1 MGDGG
6 DWWRRARSWPLWQLP
21 TPAVAYVLTAEAAAV
36 AAAVAVSTAAPVGSE
51 DLLVFGVLAAC
62 SVVHLQASRRIE
74 RVRRVTTGGPQVDLT
89 SIWLVAAVCCLPPLL
104 VLGMVALTRGQRWL
118 AFDRPAH
125 RNWFSA
131 AAITLSACAASAV
144 LLAAGHRPP
153 PMTDVPGSVAELA
166 VLAAA
171 TIVYWVAQVLLVG
184 GAIALTTTRP
194 RLVDL
199 VGDLELNAIDVA
211 TVCLGVLVSIALTHA
226 PLVILFGVPVAVVL
240 HRSILVR
247 QFENDAR
254 QDAKTGLAN
263 TVHWRQIAR
272 KELTVAGRRNEG
284 VGLLII
290 DLDHFKNL
298 NDRYGH
304 LAGDDVL
311 RAVADA
317 LRAEVPDFDFVA
329 RFGGE
334 EFSILV
340 PGVHSQTSLLH
351 TGDRIRRT
359 LERLTVVVTGDAG
372 DTAVVGVTASV
383 GAALFP
389 DHALNLDDLLRTADT
404 ALYAA
409 KRGGR
414 NRTCLAAGFKTRS
427 A

>member
-6 DWWRRARSWPLWQLP
+6 WWRVASWPLWRLP
-21 TPAVAYVLTAEAAAV
+21 APAVAYVLTVETAAIV
-36 AAAVAVSTAAPVGSE
+36 AAAAITTTAPVTAP
-51 DLLVFGVLAAC
+51 DLLVFAVLAAC

-104 VLGMVALTRGQRWL
+104 VLGMVVLTRGQRWL

-131 AAITLSACAASAV
+131 ASITLSACAASAV
-144 LLAAGHRPP
+144 LEVVGHRPP
-153 PMTDVPGSVAELA
+153 PMADVAGSLAELA
-166 VLAAA
+166 VLTAAS
-171 TIVYWVAQVLLVG
+171 IVYWASQVVLVG
-184 GAIALTTTRP
+184 GAIGLTTSRP

-199 VGDLELNAIDVA
+199 TGDLELNAIDVA

-240 HRSILVR
+240 HRAILVS

-263 TVHWRQIAR
+263 TVHWRQVAR

-359 LERLTVVVTGDAG
+359 VERLTVVVTGDKG

-383 GAALFP
+383 GAALYP

-414 NRTCLAAGFKTRS
+414 NRTCLAAKQLRVRP

>member
-1 MGDGG
+1 MADGG
-6 DWWRRARSWPLWQLP
+6 WWRWARSWSLWQLP
-21 TPAVAYVLTAEAAAV
+21 TPAVAYVLTVETAAV
-36 AAAVAVSTAAPVGSE
+36 AAAVAIATAAPIGSE
-51 DLLVFGVLAAC
+51 DLLAFTVLAAC

-104 VLGMVALTRGQRWL
+104 VLGMVVLTRGQRWL

-131 AAITLSACAASAV
+131 AAITLSACAASGV

-153 PMTDVPGSVAELA
+153 PMTDVPGSLAELA
-166 VLAAA
+166 VLAAVS
-171 TIVYWVAQVLLVG
+171 IVYWVAQVLLVG

-240 HRSILVR
+240 HRAILVR

-272 KELTVAGRRNEG
+272 KELTTAGRRSEG
-284 VGLLII
+284 VGVLII

-359 LERLTVVVTGDAG
+359 LERLSVAVTGDQG

-383 GAALFP
+383 GAAMFP

-409 KRGGR
+409 KRSGR
-414 NRTCLAAGFKTRS
+414 NRTCLAVGLRTRS

>member
-1 MGDGG
+1 MGDS
-6 DWWRRARSWPLWQLP
+6 WWRVRSWPLWRLP
-21 TPAVAYVLTAEAAAV
+21 APAVAYVLTVETAAV
-36 AAAVAVSTAAPVGSE
+36 AAALAVVAAAPVTRA
-51 DLLVFGVLAAC
+51 DVLAFGVLAAC
-62 SVVHLQASRRIE
+62 AVLHLQASRRIE

-104 VLGMVALTRGQRWL
+104 VLGMVVLTRGQRWL
-118 AFDRPAH
+118 AFDRAAH

-131 AAITLSACAASAV
+131 ASITLSACAASGLLLV
-144 LLAAGHRPP
+144 LGHRPP
-153 PMTDVPGSVAELA
+153 PLTDVPGSVAELA
-166 VLAAA
+166 VLA
-171 TIVYWVAQVLLVG
+171 TVSVVYWVSQVVLVG
-184 GAIALTTTRP
+184 GAIGLTTSRP
-194 RLVDL
+194 RVVDL

-240 HRSILVR
+240 HRAILVR

-263 TVHWRQIAR
+263 TVHWRQAAR
-272 KELTVAGRRNEG
+272 KELATASRNDEG

-359 LERLTVVVTGDAG
+359 VERLTVSVTGDEG
-372 DTAVVGVTASV
+372 DTAVARVTASV

-389 DHALNLDDLLRTADT
+389 DHGHNLDDLLRVADT

-414 NRTCLAAGFKTRS
+414 NRTCLAASQLGARP

>member
-1 MGDGG
+1 MADGG
-6 DWWRRARSWPLWQLP
+6 WWRWARSWSLWQLP
-21 TPAVAYVLTAEAAAV
+21 TPAVAYVLTVETAAV
-36 AAAVAVSTAAPVGSE
+36 AAAVAIAAAAPIGSE
-51 DLLVFGVLAAC
+51 DLLAFTVLAAC

-104 VLGMVALTRGQRWL
+104 VLGMVMLTRGQRWL

-131 AAITLSACAASAV
+131 AAITLSACAASGV

-153 PMTDVPGSVAELA
+153 PMTDVPGSLAELA
-166 VLAAA
+166 VLAAVS
-171 TIVYWVAQVLLVG
+171 IVYWVAQVLLVG
-184 GAIALTTTRP
+184 SAIALTTTRP

-240 HRSILVR
+240 HRAILVR

-272 KELTVAGRRNEG
+272 KELTTAGRRSEG
-284 VGLLII
+284 VGVLII

-359 LERLTVVVTGDAG
+359 LERLSVAVTGDQG

-383 GAALFP
+383 GAAMFP

-409 KRGGR
+409 KRSGR
-414 NRTCLAAGFKTRS
+414 NRTCLAVGLRTRS

>member
-1 MGDGG
+1 
-6 DWWRRARSWPLWQLP
+6 
-21 TPAVAYVLTAEAAAV
+21 
-36 AAAVAVSTAAPVGSE
+36 
-51 DLLVFGVLAAC
+51 
-62 SVVHLQASRRIE
+62 
-74 RVRRVTTGGPQVDLT
+74 
-89 SIWLVAAVCCLPPLL
+89 
-104 VLGMVALTRGQRWL
+104 
-118 AFDRPAH
+118 
-125 RNWFSA
+125 
-131 AAITLSACAASAV
+131 
-144 LLAAGHRPP
+144 
-153 PMTDVPGSVAELA
+153 
-166 VLAAA
+166 
-171 TIVYWVAQVLLVG
+171 
-184 GAIALTTTRP
+184 
-194 RLVDL
+194 
-199 VGDLELNAIDVA
+199 
-211 TVCLGVLVSIALTHA
+211 
-226 PLVILFGVPVAVVL
+226 VAVVL
-240 HRSILVR
+240 HRAILVR

-334 EFSILV
+334 EFSVLV

-359 LERLTVVVTGDAG
+359 LERLTVAVTGDQG

-389 DHALNLDDLLRTADT
+389 DHGLTLDDLLRTADT

-409 KRGGR
+409 KRSGR
-414 NRTCLAAGFKTRS
+414 NRTCLAALTQRT

>member
-1 MGDGG
+1 MDDGG
-6 DWWRRARSWPLWQLP
+6 WWRVPSWPLWQLP
-21 TPAVAYVLTAEAAAV
+21 APAVAYVLTVEAAAV
-36 AAAVAVSTAAPVGSE
+36 AAAAAIATAAPVHTQ
-51 DLLVFGVLAAC
+51 DLLTFGVLAAC

-74 RVRRVTTGGPQVDLT
+74 RVRGVTTGGPQVDLT

-104 VLGMVALTRGQRWL
+104 VLGMVVLTRGQRWL
-118 AFDRPAH
+118 AFDRPPH

-131 AAITLSACAASAV
+131 ASITCAACAASGV
-144 LLAAGHRPP
+144 LLALGHRPP
-153 PMTDVPGSVAELA
+153 PVTDVPGSLAELA
-166 VLAAA
+166 VLTAASV
-171 TIVYWVAQVLLVG
+171 VYWVAQLVLVG
-184 GAIALTTTRP
+184 GAIGLTTPRA

-240 HRSILVR
+240 HRAILVR

-254 QDAKTGLAN
+254 CDAKTGLAN
-263 TVHWRQIAR
+263 TVHWRQAAR
-272 KELTVAGRRNEG
+272 KELATAARRDEG

-290 DLDHFKNL
+290 DLDHFKHL

-317 LRAEVPDFDFVA
+317 LRTEVPDFDFVA

-359 LERLTVVVTGDAG
+359 LERLTVAVTGDRG
-372 DTAVVGVTASV
+372 GPAVVGVTASV
-383 GAALFP
+383 GAAMFP
-389 DHALNLDDLLRTADT
+389 DHALNLDDLLRAADT

-414 NRTCLAAGFKTRS
+414 NRTCLAADPLRRP